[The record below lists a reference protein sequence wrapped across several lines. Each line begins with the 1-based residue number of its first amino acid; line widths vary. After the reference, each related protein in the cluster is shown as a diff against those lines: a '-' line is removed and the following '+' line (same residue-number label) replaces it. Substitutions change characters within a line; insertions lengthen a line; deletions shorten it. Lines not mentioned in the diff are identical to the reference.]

1 MIFTGADFLRS
12 LVIGTLAATLVGC
25 SCFAPQQQVQQAL
38 LTETACTEAGGI
50 ACSVADVNTPNISSP
65 LVLHD
70 HLVAKPKT
78 ATAKKESPQHR
89 NKANTRARNVS
100 SKFEPKTDILSPVQA
115 DDKSKHS
122 PFPIAEAK
130 TDTSQSSSFDDM
142 IRKAKTAI
150 AAKIKN
156 QNVEFVETVRGTE
169 KDALGKSSVDI
180 VCGHIRQENAD
191 IPFIYI
197 VQKDEAY
204 IGDMIGTTEAYK
216 YLATCLA
223 VGKSTP

>member
-38 LTETACTEAGGI
+38 LTETTCTEAGGI
-50 ACSVADVNTPNISSP
+50 ACSDVDGSAPNISTP

-70 HLVAKPKT
+70 HPVAKTKT
-78 ATAKKESPQHR
+78 ATAKKESPQYR
-89 NKANTRARNVS
+89 NKVNTRTKNAK
-100 SKFEPKTDILSPVQA
+100 SKFEPKTHISSSVQA
-115 DDKSKHS
+115 DDKSKHA
-122 PFPIAEAK
+122 PLPTAEAK
-130 TDTSQSSSFDDM
+130 TDTSQSSSLDDM
-142 IRKAKTAI
+142 IRKAKAAI
-150 AAKIKN
+150 AAKIQN
-156 QNVEFVETVRGTE
+156 QNVEFIETVRGTE

-180 VCGHIRQENAD
+180 ICGHIRRDNAD

-197 VQKDEAY
+197 VQKDQAF

-223 VGKSTP
+223 IGRSTP

>member
-1 MIFTGADFLRS
+1 MIFTGVDFLRS
-12 LVIGTLAATLVGC
+12 LVIGTLAATLVSC
-25 SCFAPQQQVQQAL
+25 SCFAPQQQAQQAL
-38 LTETACTEAGGI
+38 LTETACTKVGEI
-50 ACSVADVNTPNISSP
+50 TCSDADVSPPNISTP

-70 HLVAKPKT
+70 HPVAKTKT
-78 ATAKKESPQHR
+78 ATAKKESPQYR
-89 NKANTRARNVS
+89 NKANTRTKNAK
-100 SKFEPKTDILSPVQA
+100 SKFEPKADISSSVQA
-115 DDKSKHS
+115 DDKSKHP

-130 TDTSQSSSFDDM
+130 TDTSQSSPLHDM
-142 IRKAKTAI
+142 IRKAKAAI
-150 AAKIKN
+150 GAKIQN
-156 QNVEFVETVRGTE
+156 QNIEFVETVHGTE

-197 VQKDEAY
+197 VQKDQAY

-223 VGKSTP
+223 IGRSTQ

>member
-1 MIFTGADFLRS
+1 MIFTRANFLRS
-12 LVIGTLAATLVGC
+12 LVIGTSAATLVGC

-38 LTETACTEAGGI
+38 LTETTCTEAGGI
-50 ACSVADVNTPNISSP
+50 ACSDADVSAPNISSP

-70 HLVAKPKT
+70 HPIAKTKT
-78 ATAKKESPQHR
+78 ATVGKKGPQYR
-89 NKANTRARNVS
+89 NTVNTRTKNAK
-100 SKFEPKTDILSPVQA
+100 SKFEPKTDISSSLQA
-115 DDKSKHS
+115 DDKSKH
-122 PFPIAEAK
+122 PPIPIEEGK
-130 TDTSQSSSFDDM
+130 TDTSQSSSFNDM
-142 IRKAKTAI
+142 VRKAKAAI
-150 AAKIKN
+150 AAKTNN

-169 KDALGKSSVDI
+169 KDTLGKSSVDI
-180 VCGHIRQENAD
+180 ICGHIRQENAE

-223 VGKSTP
+223 IGRSNQ